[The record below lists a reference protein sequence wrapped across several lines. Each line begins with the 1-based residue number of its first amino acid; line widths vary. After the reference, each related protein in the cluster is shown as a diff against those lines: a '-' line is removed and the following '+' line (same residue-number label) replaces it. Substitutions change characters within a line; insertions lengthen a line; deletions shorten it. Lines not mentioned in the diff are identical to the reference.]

1 MLVAGHTSA
10 LRRRSE
16 IRAMPETEKPPAMR
30 VDIYL
35 PVNRKWSTSNKKTL
49 KIFRSLHI
57 IFINL
62 IAYNIKINEK
72 NYR

>member
-1 MLVAGHTSA
+1 MAS
-10 LRRRSE
+10 S